1 MRYSSSDY
9 SDVVLKSSL
18 ISRISPESFRSLYCF
33 IRHRI
38 WKFSFDLCTNPRC
51 FERARICQRVFPSYE
66 TPSYSGSHN
75 KHNFECT
82 LRTALRAAIKLRTCF
97 FIFMPHV
104 FPFFYMYP
112 VLILSLRET
121 ATEEITNLKTAR
133 SSMGSPFWAH
143 ASSSSS
149 LHILHPFLSIFLSVA
164 NGPWRDK
171 WVLGQNWKKI
181 ISWAHEP
188 IIQRGGL
195 QAAQKMCPLHRFMS
209 PAAIARY
216 EFCIS

>member
-82 LRTALRAAIKLRTCF
+82 LHSALGEGIKLRTCF

-104 FPFFYMYP
+104 FSFLLYVPRAHSLSTGDGNRRNNKFENSEELNGFPILGTRIVLVVVAYFASFFIY
-112 VLILSLRET
+112 LSLCG
-121 ATEEITNLKTAR
+121 K
-133 SSMGSPFWAH
+133 WA
-143 ASSSSS
+143 
-149 LHILHPFLSIFLSVA
+149 LT
-164 NGPWRDK
+164 R
-171 WVLGQNWKKI
+171 
-181 ISWAHEP
+181 
-188 IIQRGGL
+188 
-195 QAAQKMCPLHRFMS
+195 
-209 PAAIARY
+209 
-216 EFCIS
+216 